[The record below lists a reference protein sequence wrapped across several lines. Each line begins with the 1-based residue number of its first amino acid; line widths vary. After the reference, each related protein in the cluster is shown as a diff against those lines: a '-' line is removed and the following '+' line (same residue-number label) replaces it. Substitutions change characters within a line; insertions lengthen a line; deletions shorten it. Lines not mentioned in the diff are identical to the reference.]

1 MQLTRNVIAN
11 IVYEAKNFA
20 HTNPGRVTGE
30 VSRSCSVL
38 SFLSSE
44 KDFIVRS
51 GVIRAMT
58 ISSAVKYEDTLASVP
73 ARKVNT
79 QKTKLD
85 IAKNI
90 AI

>member
-1 MQLTRNVIAN
+1 MQLARNVIAN

-20 HTNPGRVTGE
+20 HTNPGSVTGE

-44 KDFIVRS
+44 NDFIVRS

-58 ISSAVKYEDTLASVP
+58 ISSAVKYEETLASIP
-73 ARKVNT
+73 ARKVNM
-79 QKTKLD
+79 QNTKLD